1 MTKLC
6 YYAQAWHYTWTEK
19 RLIKEDFQA
28 WQNDPVY
35 RELFDLHK
43 SKYMIKDED
52 IDGNPDDLTYDQRD
66 SIDIMLEHYGDLT
79 SAELVNLTHSEEPW
93 IKARVG
99 LLDDAHSENIITL
112 ESMREYYSK
121 HLI

>member
-1 MTKLC
+1 
-6 YYAQAWHYTWTEK
+6 
-19 RLIKEDFQA
+19 
-28 WQNDPVY
+28 
-35 RELFDLHK
+35 
-43 SKYMIKDED
+43 MIKDED